1 MRLITSTVVALLL
14 GSSALHA
21 ETTTL
26 MLYTSQSPE
35 IAQQTVDAFNVKHP
49 DIKVEWTR
57 NGTSQLMNIMSAE
70 REAGGIKADVLLI
83 ADQINLGMLKRD
95 GVLLPW
101 PEAPVAGVNSQV
113 YDKDFTFFGTKLST
127 TGIVYNTQNAKPV
140 TSYAEL
146 MVEENAGQIAA
157 PSPLYSGAALVHMHS
172 ILQDEKL
179 GWSYYERLN
188 ELDIAPEG
196 GNGPALKAVAGGQM
210 KYAVNID
217 ADVLRAKRAGS
228 PVEFVYPAEGASY
241 FAEPVAIVKGTEKVE
256 AAKAFISFILSKDGQ
271 ELAASQGY
279 IPVLEGVAAPEGMPS
294 LSDIKLMPLDADAA
308 VAADE
313 VERAKFV
320 DIFGG

>member
-1 MRLITSTVVALLL
+1 MRLITSTVFALLL

-21 ETTTL
+21 ETTL

-35 IAQQTVDAFNVKHP
+35 IAQQTVDAFQAKHP

-83 ADQINLGMLKRD
+83 ADPINLGMLKRD
-95 GVLLPW
+95 GALLAW
-101 PEAPVAGVNSQV
+101 PEAPVEGIDPQV
-113 YDKDFTFFGTKLST
+113 YDKDFTFFGTKLSAN
-127 TGIVYNTQNAKPV
+127 GIVYNTQNAKPV
-140 TSYAEL
+140 SSYAEL
-146 MVEENAGQIAA
+146 LVDENAGQIAA

-172 ILQDEKL
+172 VLQDEKL
-179 GWSYYERLN
+179 GWAYYERLA

-196 GNGPALKAVAGGQM
+196 GNGPVLKSVAGGQM
-210 KYAVNID
+210 KYAINID

-256 AAKAFISFILSKDGQ
+256 AAKAFVAFILSKEGQ

-279 IPVLEGVAAPEGMPS
+279 IPVLEGVAAPVGMPS
-294 LSDIKLMPLDADAA
+294 LSEIKLMPLDADAA

-313 VERAKFV
+313 AERAKFI

>member
-1 MRLITSTVVALLL
+1 MRLITSTVFALLV
-14 GSSALHA
+14 GASTLHA
-21 ETTTL
+21 ETTL

-35 IAQQTVDAFNVKHP
+35 VAQQTVDAFTAKHP

-70 REAGGIKADVLLI
+70 REAGGIKADILLI
-83 ADQINLGMLKRD
+83 ADPINLGMLKRD
-95 GVLLPW
+95 GALLPW
-101 PEAPVAGVNSQV
+101 PEAPVAGINEQV

-140 TSYAEL
+140 TGYAEL
-146 MVEENAGQIAA
+146 FGDENAGQIAA

-210 KYAVNID
+210 KYAINID

-228 PVEFVYPAEGASY
+228 PVEFVYPEEGVSY

-256 AAKAFISFILSKDGQ
+256 AAKAFIAFVLSKEGQ

-279 IPVLEGVAAPEGMPS
+279 IPVLDGIAAPEGMPS
-294 LSDIKLMPLDADAA
+294 LADIKLIPLDADAA

>member
-1 MRLITSTVVALLL
+1 MRLITLTTLALLL

-21 ETTTL
+21 ETTL

-35 IAQQTVDAFNVKHP
+35 VAQQTVDAFMAKHP

-57 NGTSQLMNIMSAE
+57 NGTSQLMNIMTAE
-70 REAGGIKADVLLI
+70 REAGGIKADILLI
-83 ADQINLGMLKRD
+83 ADAINLGMLKRD
-95 GVLLPW
+95 GALLPW
-101 PEAPVAGVNSQV
+101 PEAPVAGINPQV

-146 MVEENAGQIAA
+146 FVDENAGQIAA

-172 ILQDEKL
+172 VLQDEKL
-179 GWSYYERLN
+179 GWSYYERLA

-196 GNGPALKAVAGGQM
+196 GNGPVLKSVAGGQM
-210 KYAVNID
+210 KYAINID

-228 PVEFVYPAEGASY
+228 PVEFVYPEEGASY

-256 AAKAFISFILSKDGQ
+256 AAQAFVAFVLSKEGQ

-294 LSDIKLMPLDADAA
+294 LSEIKLMPLDADAA

-313 VERAKFV
+313 AERAKFV

>member
-1 MRLITSTVVALLL
+1 MRIVSMAAFALLV
-14 GSSALHA
+14 STSALHA
-21 ETTTL
+21 STTL
-26 MLYTSQSPE
+26 TLYTSQSPE
-35 IAQQTVDAFNVKHP
+35 VAQQTVDAFNKKHP

-83 ADQINLGMLKRD
+83 ADPINLGMLKRD
-95 GVLLPW
+95 GVLLAW
-101 PEAPVAGVNSQV
+101 PEAPVEGIDAQL

-127 TGIVYNTQNAKPV
+127 TGIVYNTQNSKPV
-140 TSYAEL
+140 ASYAEL
-146 MVEENAGQIAA
+146 FVDENAGQIAA

-172 ILQDEKL
+172 VLQDEKL
-179 GWSYYERLN
+179 GWSYYERLA
-188 ELDIAPEG
+188 ELDTAPEG
-196 GNGPALKAVAGGQM
+196 GNGPVLKAVASGQM
-210 KYAVNID
+210 KYAINID

-256 AAKAFISFILSKDGQ
+256 AAKAFVSFVLSKEGQ
-271 ELAASQGY
+271 ELAAQQGY
-279 IPVLEGVAAPEGMPS
+279 IPVLGSVAAPEGMPA

-313 VERAKFV
+313 AERAKFI

>member
-1 MRLITSTVVALLL
+1 MRLITSTVFALLL
-14 GSSALHA
+14 GASTLHA
-21 ETTTL
+21 ETTL

-35 IAQQTVDAFNVKHP
+35 VAQQTVDAFTAKHP

-70 REAGGIKADVLLI
+70 REAGGIKADILLI
-83 ADQINLGMLKRD
+83 ADPINLGMLKRD
-95 GVLLPW
+95 GALLPW
-101 PEAPVAGVNSQV
+101 PEAPVAGINEQV

-140 TSYAEL
+140 TGYAEL
-146 MVEENAGQIAA
+146 FGDENAGQIAA

-210 KYAVNID
+210 KYAINID

-228 PVEFVYPAEGASY
+228 PVEFVYPEEGVSY

-256 AAKAFISFILSKDGQ
+256 AAKAFIAFVLSKEGQ

-279 IPVLEGVAAPEGMPS
+279 IPVLDGIAAPEGMPS
-294 LSDIKLMPLDADAA
+294 LADIKLIPLDADAA

>member
-1 MRLITSTVVALLL
+1 MRLITSTVFALLL

-21 ETTTL
+21 ETTL

-35 IAQQTVDAFNVKHP
+35 IAQQTVDAFQAKHP

-83 ADQINLGMLKRD
+83 ADPINLGMLKRD
-95 GVLLPW
+95 GTLLAW
-101 PEAPVAGVNSQV
+101 PEAPVEGIDPQV
-113 YDKDFTFFGTKLST
+113 YDKDFTFFGTKLSAN
-127 TGIVYNTQNAKPV
+127 GIVYNTQNAKPV
-140 TSYAEL
+140 SSYAEL
-146 MVEENAGQIAA
+146 LVDENAGQIAA

-172 ILQDEKL
+172 VLQDEKL
-179 GWSYYERLN
+179 GWAYYERLA

-196 GNGPALKAVAGGQM
+196 GNGPVLKSVAGGQM
-210 KYAVNID
+210 KYAINID

-228 PVEFVYPAEGASY
+228 PVEFVYPEEGASY

-256 AAKAFISFILSKDGQ
+256 AAKAFVAFILSKEGQ

-279 IPVLEGVAAPEGMPS
+279 IPVLEGVAAPVGMPS
-294 LSDIKLMPLDADAA
+294 LSEIKLMPLDADAA

-313 VERAKFV
+313 AERAKFI

>member
-1 MRLITSTVVALLL
+1 MRLMTLATFALLM
-14 GSSALHA
+14 GSSSLHA
-21 ETTTL
+21 ETVL
-26 MLYTSQSPE
+26 KLYTSQSPE
-35 IAQQTVDAFNVKHP
+35 VAQQTVDAFQAKHP

-70 REAGGIKADVLLI
+70 REAGGIKADILLI

-95 GVLLPW
+95 GLLLAW
-101 PEAPVAGVNSQV
+101 PEAPVAGVNAQV

-127 TGIVYNTQNAKPV
+127 TGIVYNTQNATPV
-140 TSYAEL
+140 AGYAD
-146 MVEENAGQIAA
+146 MFVDANAGQIAA

-172 ILQDEKL
+172 VLQDEKL
-179 GWSYYERLN
+179 GWAYYNRLA
-188 ELDIAPEG
+188 ELDVAPEG
-196 GNGPALKAVAGGQM
+196 GNGPVLKAVAGGQV
-210 KYAVNID
+210 KYAINID

-241 FAEPVAIVKGTEKVE
+241 FAEPVAIVKGTENAD
-256 AAKAFISFILSKDGQ
+256 AAKAFVAFVLSKEGQ
-271 ELAASQGY
+271 ELAAKQGY

-294 LSDIKLMPLDADAA
+294 LSEIKLMPLDADAA

-313 VERAKFV
+313 VERAKFT

>member
-1 MRLITSTVVALLL
+1 MRLITSTAFALLL

-21 ETTTL
+21 ETTL

-35 IAQQTVDAFNVKHP
+35 VAQQTVDAFTAKHP

-70 REAGGIKADVLLI
+70 REAGGIKADILLI
-83 ADQINLGMLKRD
+83 ADPINLGMLKRD
-95 GVLLPW
+95 DVLLAW
-101 PEAPVAGVNSQV
+101 PEAPVAGINKQV

-127 TGIVYNTQNAKPV
+127 TGIVYNPQNAEPV

-146 MVEENAGQIAA
+146 FVDENAGQIAA

-179 GWSYYERLN
+179 GWSYYERLA
-188 ELDIAPEG
+188 ELDIVPEG
-196 GNGPALKAVAGGQM
+196 GNGPVLKSVAGGQM
-210 KYAVNID
+210 KYGINID
-217 ADVLRAKRAGS
+217 ADVIRAKSAGS
-228 PVEFVYPAEGASY
+228 PIEFVYPAEGVSY
-241 FAEPVAIVKGTEKVE
+241 FAEPIAIVKGTEKVE
-256 AAKAFISFILSKDGQ
+256 AAQAFVTFVLSREGQ

-294 LSDIKLMPLDADAA
+294 LADIKLMPLDADAA

-313 VERAKFV
+313 VERAKFI

>member
-1 MRLITSTVVALLL
+1 MRLITSTVFALLL

-21 ETTTL
+21 ETTL

-35 IAQQTVDAFNVKHP
+35 VAQQTVDAFHAKHP

-70 REAGGIKADVLLI
+70 REAGGIKADILLI
-83 ADQINLGMLKRD
+83 ADPINLGMLKRD

-101 PEAPVAGVNSQV
+101 PEAPVEGVNSQV

-146 MVEENAGQIAA
+146 LVDENAGQIAA
-157 PSPLYSGAALVHMHS
+157 PSPLYPGAALVHMHS
-172 ILQDEKL
+172 VLQDEKL
-179 GWSYYERLN
+179 GWSYYERLA
-188 ELDIAPEG
+188 ELDVAPEG
-196 GNGPALKAVAGGQM
+196 GNGPVLKAVAGGQM
-210 KYAVNID
+210 KYGINID
-217 ADVLRAKRAGS
+217 ADVLRAKRTGS

-241 FAEPVAIVKGTEKVE
+241 FAEPVAIVNGTEKAE
-256 AAKAFISFILSKDGQ
+256 AAKAFVAFVLSKEGQ

-294 LSDIKLMPLDADAA
+294 LSEIKLMPLDADAA

-313 VERAKFV
+313 VERAKFI